1 MDKDDISTKFI
12 EIFIIDFEIFIHL
25 LYEALGASSQS
36 VYLVC
41 GNHQILVFLW
51 KPPILVFFVETTN
64 IGEISEKP
72 ITVIGNHSNL
82 LSNARLGRDFILW
95 TPLAVA
101 NKLFAPTWWTSKLN

>member
-1 MDKDDISTKFI
+1 MKLWELPHRVFTLFVETTKYWYF
-12 EIFIIDFEIFIHL
+12 
-25 LYEALGASSQS
+25 
-36 VYLVC
+36 C
-41 GNHQILVFLW
+41 GNHQYWYFLW